1 MHPRIAELVSFID
14 VEREGVE
21 EALGAV
27 PERWRE
33 RRRSPEAWTAA
44 EVIDHL
50 ARVESGVARLV
61 ERRSAKA
68 REAGVGA
75 ETSDTSVLGRL
86 DHHDV
91 SGTTKLVAPEMVRP
105 APGVGAAE
113 AITAL
118 RQAREALRAS
128 LGAADGLALGEIFQA
143 HAVLGELD
151 LYQWVLFVGL
161 HERRHARQLRAIAEW
176 SRAAEAGELTPD
188 GGSPAAGESMDG

>member
-21 EALGAV
+21 EALEAV
-27 PERWRE
+27 PPQWRE
-33 RRRSPEAWTAA
+33 RRQSPEAWTAA

-50 ARVESGVARLV
+50 ARVESGVARV
-61 ERRSAKA
+61 VARRSAKA

-75 ETSDTSVLGRL
+75 ETSETSVLDRL
-86 DHHDV
+86 DHDQI
-91 SGTTKLVAPEMVRP
+91 SGTRKLMAPEIVRP
-105 APGVGAAE
+105 APGVGAVE

-118 RQAREALRAS
+118 REAREALRAS
-128 LGAADGLALGEIFQA
+128 LEAADGLALGEIFQA
-143 HAVLGELD
+143 HAALGELD

-176 SRAAEAGELTPD
+176 SRAAEAGE
-188 GGSPAAGESMDG
+188 SPPVAESSAARSSP